1 MEQPRIDRDLFS
13 LASFGDCAG
22 LQRACEAEDADPS
35 ATDAY
40 GRTPLHWAARA
51 GRNDCIKYLIEQ
63 ELRRTAAD
71 TSAGCCTPRRTAK
84 RYR

>member
-1 MEQPRIDRDLFS
+1 MNKKVERAIETLLIETVTPDPVEMEQPRIDRDLFS

-40 GRTPLHWAARA
+40 GRTLLHWRRA
-51 GRNDCIKYLIEQ
+51 PAGT
-63 ELRRTAAD
+63 TASS
-71 TSAGCCTPRRTAK
+71 T
-84 RYR
+84 